1 MLQEKT
7 LVLINTTELKSIL
20 LDFKGV
26 TMSSMISLTPLEMKK
41 FDEYWLV
48 DENGKKKKNPNMV
61 ENPYFDK
68 IFTYSERYKI
78 VIGFDDYEDLV
89 NKRRKNEGLPTDFVQ
104 QENWFERVEN
114 SRVLVTDK
122 STKSKFYLRYQYQ
135 KDSITNMEYRF
146 EGNSIDKKLF
156 ESYMKEKTNYENQ
169 GGENTLNFQVCNL
182 ENILELTFNGTT
194 YKVTH

>member
-169 GGENTLNFQVCNL
+169 GVENTLNFQVCNL